1 MEVCVTK
8 AIRSPDRRRRR
19 KVRSSSGWEVDVDVG
34 CGLARG
40 WNLWRRGEKEG
51 EFVEEGR
58 NIYTWGDGDI
68 YTLRK
73 SENRTSR
80 AQLPDWEL
88 NRGIAALGGIVALE
102 ANIATRTFLNGQVVS
117 NGDLGARRN
126 AL

>member
-1 MEVCVTK
+1 
-8 AIRSPDRRRRR
+8 
-19 KVRSSSGWEVDVDVG
+19 
-34 CGLARG
+34 
-40 WNLWRRGEKEG
+40 
-51 EFVEEGR
+51 VEEGR